1 MNRILI
7 AKLVAV
13 TLVLTITISVWAF
26 SAVSAGAAA
35 SLPAVEPVSGA
46 LVYANNCA
54 RCHGDDGEGDKGPAI
69 NTPEKQKKFRSNT
82 QALIQRI
89 SNGRGKMPKFSTRL
103 SAAEIRAV
111 ANFVKTL

>member
-1 MNRILI
+1 MNRFLLV
-7 AKLVAV
+7 KLSAV
-13 TLVLTITISVWAF
+13 VLFLAITISVWAY
-26 SAVSAGAAA
+26 SAPKAGSAATLVAMD
-35 SLPAVEPVSGA
+35 PTSGA

-69 NTPEKQKKFRSNT
+69 NTPEKQKKFRSNP

-89 SNGRGKMPKFSTRL
+89 SNGRGKMPAFRTRL
-103 SAAEIRAV
+103 TPAEIRSV

>member
-1 MNRILI
+1 MNRILF

-13 TLVLTITISVWAF
+13 TLVLTITISVWVY
-26 SAVSAGAAA
+26 SAANVRAAA
-35 SLPAVEPVSGA
+35 SLPVVPPVSGA
-46 LVYANNCA
+46 LVYSNNCA

-69 NTPEKQKKFRSNT
+69 NTPEKQKKYRSNS
-82 QALIQRI
+82 QALIQKI
-89 SNGRGKMPKFSTRL
+89 SNGGKKMPKFSTKL

>member
-1 MNRILI
+1 MLF

-13 TLVLTITISVWAF
+13 TLVLTIAISVWVF
-26 SAVSAGAAA
+26 SAANVRAAA
-35 SLPAVEPVSGA
+35 SLPVVPPVTGA

-69 NTPEKQKKFRSNT
+69 NTPEKQKKYRSNSRV
-82 QALIQRI
+82 LIQKI
-89 SNGRGKMPKFSTRL
+89 SNGGKKMPKFSTRL
-103 SAAEIRAV
+103 SAAEIREV